1 MHALKITLIICIKKI
16 CLQMPL
22 GLIFCHL
29 MQTVKH
35 FNRSLP
41 TLPCHTRKTTIQKY
55 GVSIIIHCNF
65 FIF

>member
-1 MHALKITLIICIKKI
+1 
-16 CLQMPL
+16 MPL

-35 FNRSLP
+35 FNRSLT

-55 GVSIIIHCNF
+55 GVSNYSLQFFFKEINNYTHQVCNSK
-65 FIF
+65 

>member
-1 MHALKITLIICIKKI
+1 
-16 CLQMPL
+16 MPL

-35 FNRSLP
+35 FNRSLT

-55 GVSIIIHCNF
+55 GVSNYSLQF
-65 FIF
+65 FF